1 MKAYNHKTKT
11 INIRIDKDLDNKL
24 QHYAESQRVTVSQL
38 TRNLLED
45 YFCDSTFVSGE
56 NGLASV

>member
-24 QHYAESQRVTVSQL
+24 QHYAEAQRVTVSQL
-38 TRNLLED
+38 TRNLLEE
-45 YFCDSTFVSGE
+45 YFCDSTFVSGDKE
-56 NGLASV
+56 LATV